1 MKSNWNKFDL
11 LCIIALVVSYYFV
24 SVIGLNWDHLELAGG
39 YGLDTDGGGIS
50 EALGYL
56 YNLEENWQIGFKEYP
71 QGYGILLALFYA
83 FAVSAATLA
92 GKLPPFEIH
101 MANQPYGR
109 LLMAVADI
117 STADG
122 RTAAAVSEH
131 GLKDMQS
138 RRSTKPPKQN
148 SINIRE

>member
-1 MKSNWNKFDL
+1 MKPKWTKVDL
-11 LCIIALVVSYYFV
+11 VCLIAVVVSYYFL

-39 YGLDTDGGGIS
+39 YGLDPDSQGIS

-56 YNLEENWQIGFKEYP
+56 YNLQENWRIGGKEYP
-71 QGYGILLALFYA
+71 QGYGILLALFYG
-83 FAVSAATLA
+83 FAVFAATLA
-92 GKLPPFEIH
+92 GKLPAFDIQ